1 MSFFKTVVIAILH
14 LFFLSSFAF
23 AQEDARLRKSLLDKV
38 DVVANTSDF
47 QTFPSQEAET
57 KAAELIGTIINS
69 LLAFVGMIFLILTIY
84 AGFLW
89 MTAQGDEEKVGR
101 AQSIIK
107 ASVIGIII
115 VSLAFVLSQII
126 GVIIKDAG
134 LFK

>member
-1 MSFFKTVVIAILH
+1 MFFFKTVVIAILN

-23 AQEDARLRKSLLDKV
+23 AQEDAPLRKSLLDKV
-38 DVVANTSDF
+38 DIVANTSDF

-69 LLAFVGMIFLILTIY
+69 LLAFVGIIFLVLTIY

-89 MTAQGDEEKVGR
+89 MTARGDEEKVGR

-115 VSLAFVLSQII
+115 VSLAFVISQII

>member
-1 MSFFKTVVIAILH
+1 MAILH

-23 AQEDARLRKSLLDKV
+23 AQEDAPLRKSLLDKV

-69 LLAFVGMIFLILTIY
+69 LLAFVGIIFLILTIY

-89 MTAQGDEEKVGR
+89 MTARGDEEKVGK

-115 VSLAFVLSQII
+115 VSLAFVISQII

>member
-1 MSFFKTVVIAILH
+1 MSFFKTVVIAILN
-14 LFFLSSFAF
+14 LFFLSSLAF
-23 AQEDARLRKSLLDKV
+23 AQEDAPLRKSLLDKV
-38 DVVANTSDF
+38 DIVANTSDF

-69 LLAFVGMIFLILTIY
+69 LLAFVGIIFLILTIY

-89 MTAQGDEEKVGR
+89 MTARGDEEKVSK

-115 VSLAFVLSQII
+115 VSLAFVISQII